1 MWWKEVKNVNVLEG
15 KTLKDIKVKR
25 NEEIIFTVD
34 DGTKYKMFHDQCCC
48 EHVYIEDICGDI
60 KNLIGSPIVMA
71 EEVSNYDMGK
81 LDKWDD
87 SYTWT
92 FYKFATVKGYVTI
105 RWYGTS
111 NGWYSESVDFIELEG
126 SVK

>member
-1 MWWKEVKNVNVLEG
+1 MWWQEVKNVNVLEG

-71 EEVSNYDMGK
+71 EEVSNYDIGK

-92 FYKFATVKGYVTI
+92 FYKFATIKGYVTI

-111 NGWYSESVDFIELEG
+111 NGWYSEKVDFIELEG

>member
-1 MWWKEVKNVNVLEG
+1 MWCKELNVNVLEG

-60 KNLIGSPIVMA
+60 ENLIGSPIVMA
-71 EEVSNYDMGK
+71 EEVSNYDIGK

-92 FYKFATVKGYVTI
+92 FYKFATIKGYVTI

-111 NGWYSESVDFIELEG
+111 NGWYSEKVDFIELEG

>member
-1 MWWKEVKNVNVLEG
+1 MWWKELNVNVLEG

-60 KNLIGSPIVMA
+60 ENLIGSPIVMA

>member
-1 MWWKEVKNVNVLEG
+1 MWWKELNVNVLEG

>member
-1 MWWKEVKNVNVLEG
+1 MWWQEVKNVNVLEG

-92 FYKFATVKGYVTI
+92 FYKFATVNGYVTI
-105 RWYGTS
+105 RWYRTS

>member
-1 MWWKEVKNVNVLEG
+1 MWWKELNVNVLEG

-111 NGWYSESVDFIELEG
+111 NGWYSEKVDFIELEG

>member
-1 MWWKEVKNVNVLEG
+1 MWWQEVKNVNVLEG

-71 EEVSNYDMGK
+71 EEVSNYDMDK

>member
-1 MWWKEVKNVNVLEG
+1 MWWKELNVNVLEG
-15 KTLKDIKVKR
+15 KTLEKIKVKD
-25 NEEIIFTVD
+25 NKIIFTVD

-48 EHVYIEDICGDI
+48 EQVYIEDICGDI
-60 KNLIGSPIVMA
+60 KNLIGSHIVMA
-71 EEVSNYDMGK
+71 EEVSNYDIGK

-92 FYKFATVKGYVTI
+92 FYKFATIKGYVTI

-111 NGWYSESVDFIELEG
+111 NGWYSEKVDFIELEG
-126 SVK
+126 SVKW

>member
-1 MWWKEVKNVNVLEG
+1 MWWKELNVNVLEG
-15 KTLKDIKVKR
+15 KTLKDIKVKD
-25 NEEIIFTVD
+25 NKIIFTVD

-48 EHVYIEDICGDI
+48 EQVYIEDICGDI
-60 KNLIGSPIVMA
+60 ENLIGSPIVMA
-71 EEVSNYDMGK
+71 EEVSNYDIGK

-92 FYKFATVKGYVTI
+92 FYKFATIKGYVTI

-111 NGWYSESVDFIELEG
+111 NGWYSE
-126 SVK
+126 

>member
-1 MWWKEVKNVNVLEG
+1 MWWKELNVNVLEG

-34 DGTKYKMFHDQCCC
+34 DGTRYKMFHDQCCC

>member
-1 MWWKEVKNVNVLEG
+1 MWWQEVKNVNVLEG

-34 DGTKYKMFHDQCCC
+34 DGTRYRMFHDQCCC

-111 NGWYSESVDFIELEG
+111 NGWYSESVDFIELKG

>member
-1 MWWKEVKNVNVLEG
+1 MWWQEVKNVNVLEG

-34 DGTKYKMFHDQCCC
+34 DGTRYRMFHDQCCC

-92 FYKFATVKGYVTI
+92 FYKFATIKGYVTI

-111 NGWYSESVDFIELEG
+111 NGWYSEKVDFIELEG

>member
-1 MWWKEVKNVNVLEG
+1 MWWQEVKNVNVLEG
-15 KTLKDIKVKR
+15 KTLKDIKAKR

-111 NGWYSESVDFIELEG
+111 NGWYSEKVDFIELEG